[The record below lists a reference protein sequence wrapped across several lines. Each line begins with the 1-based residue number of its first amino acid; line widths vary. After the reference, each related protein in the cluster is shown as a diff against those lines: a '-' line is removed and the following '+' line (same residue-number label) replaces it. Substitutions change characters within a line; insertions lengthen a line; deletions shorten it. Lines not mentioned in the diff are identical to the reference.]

1 MTYDQWKTTDPR
13 ELLPYDE
20 EQEPMP
26 RTFFQDFK
34 TDNDEPVTVEYT
46 YEDHGNCVVI
56 LASWREP
63 EDLGDVAVDVK
74 LTDREDD
81 RMCAWIAEHRHW
93 SDHDDSGDD
102 YVR

>member
-26 RTFFQDFK
+26 QTFFQDFK
-34 TDNDEPVTVEYT
+34 TDNDEQVTVEYR

-56 LASWREP
+56 LEAWREP
-63 EDLGDVAVDVK
+63 QEFGDVAVDVK
-74 LTDREDD
+74 LTDKEDE

-93 SDHDDSGDD
+93 ADHDDRGDD